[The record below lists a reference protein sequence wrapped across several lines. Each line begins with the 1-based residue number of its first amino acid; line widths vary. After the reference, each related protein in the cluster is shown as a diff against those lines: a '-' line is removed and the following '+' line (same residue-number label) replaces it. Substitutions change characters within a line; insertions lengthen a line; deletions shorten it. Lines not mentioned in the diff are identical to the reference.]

1 MPKTEQLVKT
11 VTTDDNGEQHTT
23 WERKLVE
30 ENSILVLETPL
41 GIITLPL
48 GKVTVNGTRG
58 KPKHKLY
65 NGDIIKTGTKSRV
78 EIKLVEG
85 GGEVS
90 EKWKV
95 RIGETSEF
103 VITTN
108 NLRTAAKSF
117 GIQQRNGNL
126 YDTFAIGVAGVF
138 SKGPTGKVRTPTAV
152 AAIRG

>member
-1 MPKTEQLVKT
+1 MPKIEKLVKN
-11 VTTDDNGEQHTT
+11 VTTDDNGERHIT
-23 WERKLVE
+23 WETQMVE
-30 ENSILVLETPL
+30 ENPVQVPETPL

-48 GKVTVNGTRG
+48 GKVFVNDKRG
-58 KPKHKLY
+58 MPKHKLY
-65 NGDIIKTGTKSRV
+65 NGDIIKTGSKSRV
-78 EIKLVEG
+78 EIKIPS
-85 GGEVS
+85 GGEVG
-90 EKWKV
+90 ERWIV

-126 YDTFAIGVAGVF
+126 YDTFAGGVAGVF
-138 SKGPTGKVRTPTAV
+138 SSAPKGKVRTPTAV

>member
-65 NGDIIKTGTKSRV
+65 KGDIIKTGSKSRV
-78 EIKLVEG
+78 EIKLPS
-85 GGEVS
+85 GGEVG
-90 EKWKV
+90 EQWKV
-95 RIGETSEF
+95 RIGQNSEF
-103 VITTN
+103 GITRD
-108 NLRTAAKSF
+108 NLGMAAQHH
-117 GIQQRNGNL
+117 GIQQKHGNL
-126 YDTFAIGVAGVF
+126 YDVF
-138 SKGPTGKVRTPTAV
+138 KTAFTETPKGNARTPTAV

>member
-1 MPKTEQLVKT
+1 MPEKIVKII
-11 VTTDDNGEQHTT
+11 TTDDSGKRHTN
-23 WERKLVE
+23 WETKIVD
-30 ENSILVLETPL
+30 ENLIEILLSPL

-48 GKVTVNGTRG
+48 GKVFVNDKRG
-58 KPKHKLY
+58 MPKHKLY
-65 NGDIIKTGTKSRV
+65 NGDIIKTGSKSRV
-78 EIKLVEG
+78 EIKIPS
-85 GGEVS
+85 GGEVG
-90 EKWKV
+90 ERWIV

-126 YDTFAIGVAGVF
+126 YDTFAGGVAGVF
-138 SKGPTGKVRTPTAV
+138 SSAPKGKVRTPTAV

>member
-1 MPKTEQLVKT
+1 MPKTEKLVKN
-11 VTTDDNGEQHTT
+11 VTIDDNGERNIT
-23 WERKLVE
+23 WETQMVD
-30 ENSILVLETPL
+30 ENPIEIPL
-41 GIITLPL
+41 PPIGIITLPL
-48 GKVTVNGTRG
+48 GKVFVNDRRG
-58 KPKHKLY
+58 MPKHKLY